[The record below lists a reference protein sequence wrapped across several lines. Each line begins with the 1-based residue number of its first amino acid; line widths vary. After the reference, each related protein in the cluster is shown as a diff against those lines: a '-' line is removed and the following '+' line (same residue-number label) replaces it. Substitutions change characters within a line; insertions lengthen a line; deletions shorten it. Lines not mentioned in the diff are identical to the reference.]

1 MWIFTRHGFFSI
13 VAKTSD
19 PETLKVRGR
28 CRADLDALLAF
39 VAREAPGLRA
49 DFSKIVE
56 TPLRD
61 YGFRVF
67 VPRASWAAVAS
78 ILASDIDYTNFKR
91 EVHGDP
97 ARDRAYICVWSAM
110 NRFQAEG

>member
-1 MWIFTRHGFFSI
+1 MWIFTRHGFFSV
-13 VAKTSD
+13 VAKKSD

-39 VAREAPGLRA
+39 VAREAPCVRS
-49 DFSKIVE
+49 DFSDIVE

-61 YGFRVF
+61 YWFRVF
-67 VPRASWAAVAS
+67 VPRSSWVAVAG

-91 EVHGDP
+91 EVHGNP
-97 ARDRAYICVWSAM
+97 ARDRAYLSVWSAM
-110 NRFQAEG
+110 NRFQAEN